1 MQKRLSLIAN
11 RQSPWVITA
20 VLLILLLF
28 FLGIGRWRSTATG
41 PQVQAP
47 MFYDAHYL
55 YPRPWTQA
63 QEAPGVPAPFPLA
76 FYGDNTLSQSFISG
90 ADELSMVEVW
100 LQGPPDGRV
109 TLTLSDDTGPL
120 YTGAVDF
127 PERPSGRPVR
137 FAFPTIHAA
146 EGRAFQLTLAAPEA
160 TADEPAITHAIG
172 GDRLGGALQVNEYRR
187 PGNLE
192 LRTYVR
198 GTAVF
203 DALTEQLLPDLFRL
217 RLQQFKVFKGETFAL
232 LLALTVGLSG
242 VFLVLARPDG
252 QSLGQAAGWTLAG
265 LLLALL
271 VWQVGWGRVQFP
283 LLDRAVALTEAVDT
297 AVSPASVRGAN
308 TPRLVN
314 DLTAALWTA
323 ERLPEKRFVSTAIVG
338 DYPAIVVPAQ
348 SALEYALDMPLNGR
362 LRTGVQVDG
371 AGSLAFDVEFNGA
384 VLAHTAVSAADGPV
398 WLDVD
403 LADWQG
409 QGGTLRL
416 VTEPLDGMPNGLWL
430 MPQLLAQ
437 TDWLLAELPKTAV
450 PAGHRFGADVALVGF
465 AVEPAQPQP
474 GDLVTVTLYWQ
485 GERPLTQNATVFV
498 HALNDSGEMAAQ
510 SDGQP
515 VRGTYPLSIWPPG
528 AIIADAHQFN
538 WPVDGRLAQLAV
550 GLYDPS
556 TQMRWPVTNPD
567 GVLDPNGQATLLV
580 KE

>member
-1 MQKRLSLIAN
+1 MKRQFLLSN
-11 RQSPWVITA
+11 RQSPWIITA
-20 VLLILLLF
+20 VLLLILLL
-28 FLGIGRWRSTATG
+28 FLGIGRWRATSTG
-41 PQVQAP
+41 PQVQVP

-120 YTGAVDF
+120 YTGVVDF
-127 PERPSGRPVR
+127 PERPSGGPVR

-146 EGRAFQLTLAAPEA
+146 EGRAFQLTLAAPDA

-172 GDRLGGALQVNEYRR
+172 GDRLGGPLQVNEYRR

-198 GTAVF
+198 GTAVL

-217 RLQQFKVFKGETFAL
+217 RLQQFKVFKGETFAV
-232 LLALTVGLSG
+232 LLALTMGLSG

-252 QSLGQAAGWTLAG
+252 QSLGRAVGWTLAG

-271 VWQVGWGRVQFP
+271 VWQVGWGRVQLP
-283 LLDRAVALTEAVDT
+283 LLDRAVAMTAATADT
-297 AVSPASVRGAN
+297 AVSPTAVSAT

-323 ERLPEKRFVSTAIVG
+323 ERLPEKRFVSTTVAAG
-338 DYPAIVVPAQ
+338 YPAIVVPAE
-348 SALEYALDMPLNGR
+348 SALEYALDVPLNGR
-362 LRTGVQVDG
+362 LRAGVQVDG
-371 AGSLAFDVEFNGA
+371 EGSLAFDVAFNGA
-384 VLAHTAVSAADGPV
+384 TLAHTAVSAADGPI

-403 LADWQG
+403 LTDWQG
-409 QGGTLRL
+409 QGGILRL
-416 VTEPLDGMPNGLWL
+416 ATEPLSGAPDGLWL
-430 MPQLLAQ
+430 RPQLLAQ
-437 TDWLLAELPKTAV
+437 TDWLLAELPVTAV
-450 PAGHRFGADVALVGF
+450 PAGHRFGADVVLLGYT
-465 AVEPAQPQP
+465 VEPSQPQP

-485 GERPLTQNATVFV
+485 GERPLTQNATAFV
-498 HALNDSGEMAAQ
+498 HALNDSGEMVAQ
-510 SDGQP
+510 SDSQP
-515 VRGTYPLSIWPPG
+515 VRGTYPLTIWPPG
-528 AIIADAHQFN
+528 AIIADAHTFN
-538 WPVDGRLAQLAV
+538 WPTGSGNLAQLAV

-556 TQMRWPVTNPD
+556 TQTRWPVTNLD
-567 GVLDPNGQATLLV
+567 GVLDPNGQAELPI